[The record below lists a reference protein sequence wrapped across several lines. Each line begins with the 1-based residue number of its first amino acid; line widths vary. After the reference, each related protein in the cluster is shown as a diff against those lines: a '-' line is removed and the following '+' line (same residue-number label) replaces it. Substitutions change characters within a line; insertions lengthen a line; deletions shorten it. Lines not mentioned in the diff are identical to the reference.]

1 MRTHRLVLKKEVLT
15 ELCGEDLA
23 SVVGGTTK
31 TTTAVAS
38 TAVGCLSDQIQQ
50 CDSWLRPCISNTCT
64 R

>member
-1 MRTHRLVLKKEVLT
+1 MRRLTLRKEILT
-15 ELCGEDLA
+15 ELCPDELTQVA
-23 SVVGGTTK
+23 GGTTK

-38 TAVGCLSDQIQQ
+38 TDLGCLSDQLQQ